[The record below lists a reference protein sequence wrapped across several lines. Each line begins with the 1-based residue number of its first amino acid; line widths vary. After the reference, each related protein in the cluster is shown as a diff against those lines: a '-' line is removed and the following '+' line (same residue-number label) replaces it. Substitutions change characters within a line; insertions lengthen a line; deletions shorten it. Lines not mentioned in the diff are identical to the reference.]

1 MADVLFILSYY
12 DQSKVV
18 VLIAVINGLVR
29 KVPDAIIRHI
39 CVLILLTWDALE
51 NNFHPAVLDPYSFFE
66 ERMNSMV
73 VTLSSTQLK

>member
-39 CVLILLTWDALE
+39 CVLILLT
-51 NNFHPAVLDPYSFFE
+51 
-66 ERMNSMV
+66 
-73 VTLSSTQLK
+73 